1 MKKILITIILFV
13 LFITPIKAN
22 EFTTYE
28 RTESNNYGVN
38 KKWKITSSNK
48 DNVLRTPYV
57 DSSIKVYDYQESLKE
72 DEIEYLQDRIKEYT
86 DKTGFDLAI
95 VVTSFPFSCYGD
107 NCGTTNEDY
116 AADFYDYNDFG
127 LELDDKYYSGVIIV
141 RNEFLVDGLGYMQI
155 LYFGEAQL
163 YYNETA
169 HNIIYKN
176 GAPYMT
182 SKEYAKGF
190 NLMIDKLEYYYK
202 QGKDKNLAL
211 NPDGFVYDTRTQ
223 KLDKDGNIVKKYN
236 PPLLIAFIIA
246 AIVTPIRVGI
256 LKSKNKMIHKAFTA
270 GDFLDKNSINY
281 TKRDNILTNTIVT
294 HHKIDTSSGGH
305 GGGGGGFHGGGSSGG
320 GHSGGGGRC

>member
-1 MKKILITIILFV
+1 MKKILLTIIFFFIL
-13 LFITPIKAN
+13 ITPIKAN
-22 EFTTYE
+22 EFETYE

-38 KKWKITSSNK
+38 KKWKITDSNK

-57 DSSIKVYDYQESLKE
+57 DSSVKVYDFQESLTE
-72 DEIEYLQDRIKEYT
+72 EEVEQLQERIEEFT

-95 VVTSFPFSCYGD
+95 VITSFPFNCYGND
-107 NCGTTNEDY
+107 CGTTNEDY

-127 LELDDKYYSGVIIV
+127 LEQDDEYYNGVIIV

-163 YYNETA
+163 YYTESPHDA
-169 HNIIYKN
+169 IYHS

-182 SKEYAKGF
+182 KKEYSTGF
-190 NLMIDKLEYYYK
+190 NNMIDKLEYYYK

-211 NPDGFVYDTRTQ
+211 DPNGHVYDTRKQ
-223 KLDKDGNIVKKYN
+223 KLDKNGNIVNKWN
-236 PPLLIAFIIA
+236 PPLGLAFIIA
-246 AIVTPIRVGI
+246 AIVTPIRVAI
-256 LKSKNKMIHKAFTA
+256 LKGKNKMVHKAFTA
-270 GDFLDKNSINY
+270 QSFLNQNSINY

-294 HHKIDTSSGGH
+294 HHHIDTSSGGG
-305 GGGGGGFHGGGSSGG
+305 GGGGGGFHSSGSSGG